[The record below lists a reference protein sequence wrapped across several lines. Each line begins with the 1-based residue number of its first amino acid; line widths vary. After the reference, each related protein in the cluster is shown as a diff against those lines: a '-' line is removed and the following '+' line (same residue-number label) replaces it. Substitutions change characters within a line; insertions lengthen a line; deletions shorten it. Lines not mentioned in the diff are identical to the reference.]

1 MYLLTDVRTR
11 QKYILD
17 DKQAIID
24 VVLKHI
30 PEDGVVSNNT
40 ANTNIKTKVDL
51 SGVFA
56 QNGFIVEKIE
66 KQCEPAGSR

>member
-1 MYLLTDVRTR
+1 MYLLTDARTG

-30 PEDGVVSNNT
+30 PEDGVSNKT

-66 KQCEPAGSR
+66 KQCEPIGSR

>member
-1 MYLLTDVRTR
+1 MYLLTDARTG

-24 VVLKHI
+24 VVLEHI
-30 PEDGVVSNNT
+30 PENGVSNKT

-51 SGVFA
+51 SGIFA
-56 QNGFIVEKIE
+56 QNGFIVEKFV
-66 KQCEPAGSR
+66 KQSETTRSR